1 MRYRCEQM
9 GVKTVPVL
17 WSGIIPD
24 FYQLPDNVGSLQ
36 AIDAGE
42 FICKIAEQ
50 YYEGPDPI
58 GKTHI
63 REGVVVRIVNRPTFK
78 AYKWKNFHF
87 KVLENIVKVDA
98 ETPDMEEA
106 QEVGEN

>member
-17 WSGIIPD
+17 WSGIIEGKRIETNEITP
-24 FYQLPDNVGSLQ
+24 
-36 AIDAGE
+36 GE
-42 FICKIAEQ
+42 WVQNIAEGF
-50 YYEGPDPI
+50 YDGPDPI

-78 AYKWKNFHF
+78 AYKWKNFYF
-87 KVLENIVKVDA
+87 KCLEGIVKA
-98 ETPDMEEA
+98 EAIEPDMEEA
-106 QEVGEN
+106 QSELAGEM